1 MGVGEVSL
9 LGTQRTVV
17 KQFFPQWKLRL
28 HFFQGIKW
36 VECTTIKKILTS

>member
-17 KQFFPQWKLRL
+17 KQLVPQWKLRL
-28 HFFQGIKW
+28 HFFQGDK
-36 VECTTIKKILTS
+36 VGRVYHHQKDSD